1 MIDFLSPLHWASGYF
16 AALADRNVALGD
28 ENGNFKPNENLTR
41 TQFTAFMYRALG
53 L

>member
-1 MIDFLSPLHWASGYF
+1 MKYAPHWASGYF
-16 AALADRNVALGD
+16 AALADSNVAIGGV
-28 ENGNFKPNENLTR
+28 NGNFKPNENLTR

>member
-1 MIDFLSPLHWASGYF
+1 MIDFLSPLHWTSGYF
-16 AALADRNVALGD
+16 AALVDRNVALGD